1 MAKRRLNTHY
11 KVRVA
16 LTLKRLPLYFPIAH
30 KSVAMDDVH
39 PTDVAGT
46 SVPSEFPALPSLI

>member
-1 MAKRRLNTHY
+1 MAKKRLNAHY

-30 KSVAMDDVH
+30 ESVAMDDVRR
-39 PTDVAGT
+39 TDVAGT
-46 SVPSEFPALPSLI
+46 SVPSEFSS